1 MQMKKVIFS
10 LLMVTGLAFAANKA
24 TAQTAPLKIGVFDI
38 DQMVQAM
45 PEMKDVQAK
54 LESYQRDSLGP
65 QRDNLELQYTRA
77 DSSYKADSLAKRS
90 AATLEYDRKQ
100 LAGFGQTLMQWQQI
114 VQQNSQN
121 KYQELAAPSYKKA
134 ADAFNKAVKDNHIT
148 LVLKPDAIQYA
159 DDKQITNLFVP
170 VAKALGVNINA
181 GSDSTAAPAAGGK

>member
-1 MQMKKVIFS
+1 MRKVIFS
-10 LLMVTGLAFAANKA
+10 LLAITGLGFAANKA
-24 TAQTAPLKIGVFDI
+24 QAQTTPLKIGVFDI

-65 QRDNLELQYTRA
+65 QRDNLELQYNRA

-90 AATLEYDRKQ
+90 AATLDYDRKQ
-100 LAGFGQTLMQWQQI
+100 VTGFAQTLMQWQQI

-134 ADAFNKAVKDNHIT
+134 ADAFNKAVADNHVT

-159 DDKQITNLFVP
+159 DDKQIINLFVP
-170 VAKALGVNINA
+170 VAKALGVNIN
-181 GSDSTAAPAAGGK
+181 GQGESAAPTGGK